1 MKRYNLNSQIVVLFV
16 LFFLGTPFLSNAQ
29 KTSEVY
35 VNSDIHTS
43 RQNAITIASEKA
55 RPAVVG
61 INVTAIE
68 QVYSRSP
75 YSMDPFF
82 SYFFGD
88 TYQKSYRKVH
98 GLGSG
103 FIISP
108 DGYIITNHHVAGNAK
123 EIVVTLVSGEKYKAK
138 IIGSD
143 MTSDIA
149 LLKIDAKNLPFIKFA
164 NSDELLIGEWVIA
177 MGNPFGLFDI
187 NSKPTVTVGV
197 VSNIDINMIN
207 EDSPFNR
214 VYRGMIQTD
223 AAISSGNSGGP
234 LLNANGDVVGM
245 NTVIYSTSQNSE
257 GSGSIGIGF
266 AIPTNRI
273 KQIIDLLKTGKEIDR
288 YTYLG
293 MEADEITDRAVK
305 AYGLDKTEGLFV
317 TRIFRNSP
325 AEKAGFELGDILLSI
340 NDLKIFRPEDFYI
353 SFFDSKV
360 GDKLNFEISRNGKI
374 IKKDVILESLKR

>member
-1 MKRYNLNSQIVVLFV
+1 
-16 LFFLGTPFLSNAQ
+16 
-29 KTSEVY
+29 
-35 VNSDIHTS
+35 
-43 RQNAITIASEKA
+43 
-55 RPAVVG
+55 
-61 INVTAIE
+61 
-68 QVYSRSP
+68 
-75 YSMDPFF
+75 
-82 SYFFGD
+82 
-88 TYQKSYRKVH
+88 
-98 GLGSG
+98 
-103 FIISP
+103 
-108 DGYIITNHHVAGNAK
+108 
-123 EIVVTLVSGEKYKAK
+123 
-138 IIGSD
+138 